1 MSRKT
6 TTTLNGPRYVTEGRA
21 REIVDEI
28 VRSAVREQARDL
40 EKHLT
45 NIHKRLVTLE
55 KRQGPRYQY
64 TCSKC
69 DKDITIS
76 HLSSEIAEVC
86 PVCESSN
93 TLTKKLTTFAT
104 RAPKRIHRPK
114 TGEVTEQFIKDARK
128 DLQQQKRDLEKQ

>member
-28 VRSAVREQARDL
+28 VRTAVREQARDL

-45 NIHKRLVTLE
+45 TIHKRLVTLE
-55 KRQGPRYQY
+55 KRQVPLYQY

-104 RAPKRIHRPK
+104 RAPKRIHRQK